1 MNYLPVIKI
10 EIFILEQNIE
20 RLRNELSQ
28 VGLSHIGNYDHCISI
43 TDVSGL
49 WRPIAGAAS

>member
-49 WRPIAGAAS
+49 WRPIAAAAP